1 MPTDYLEPELTAMGE
16 FQWELG
22 GLRYGDITAPDP
34 DLGLCPTVTGDEG
47 LDDVSEL
54 LAEDT
59 PLNGDGSVAA
69 FGRLA
74 PRAITLRV
82 GYAGTDE
89 GLAAALAALRM
100 VISPLPNRRATRWLR
115 WQRVGEPAKRIAVQP
130 AVGKPLTV
138 PGDEAR
144 LKYGTAKEI
153 VIRLTAPDPV
163 ILSDVRHDE
172 EFTAGETVTCVN
184 AGTFTALHP
193 CGWEATFPGACTIEN
208 LDHGEGVSFSAG
220 ATVSRDRS
228 LTAGVASRPNGRL
241 LPLWPLLRPGDNDIR
256 VSGGSATFSWRDTW

>member
-144 LKYGTAKEI
+144 LKYASAREI

-172 EFTAGETVTCVN
+172 AFTAGRRSPASTPGRSRRCTR
-184 AGTFTALHP
+184 AGGKRPSRAPARSRTSTTAKACRSRQGRRSAVIAPSPQAWHP
-193 CGWEATFPGACTIEN
+193 GRTADCSRSGRCFARATTT
-208 LDHGEGVSFSAG
+208 SA
-220 ATVSRDRS
+220 
-228 LTAGVASRPNGRL
+228 
-241 LPLWPLLRPGDNDIR
+241 
-256 VSGGSATFSWRDTW
+256 

>member
-1 MPTDYLEPELTAMGE
+1 MPTPYLEPELTAMGE

-22 GLRYGDITAPDP
+22 GFRWGDLDEEDDTGVCAAEA
-34 DLGLCPTVTGDEG
+34 GDEG

-59 PLNGDGSVAA
+59 PLAVDGSTAA

-74 PRAITLRV
+74 PRPISLWL
-82 GYAGTDE
+82 GFSGTPEELEDV
-89 GLAAALAALRM
+89 LDALRL
-100 VISPLPNRRATRWLR
+100 VTSPLPNRRATRLLR
-115 WQRVGEPAKRIAVQP
+115 WRRIGGVAKRIAVQP
-130 AVGKPLTV
+130 AVGKPITV
-138 PGDEAR
+138 PSGYQR
-144 LKYGTAKEI
+144 LLQGQVVPI
-153 VIRLTAPDPV
+153 QIRLTAPDPV

-172 EFTAGETVTCVN
+172 AFTAGSTITCVN

>member
-1 MPTDYLEPELTAMGE
+1 MPTDYLEPELDPMAE

-22 GLRYGDITAPDP
+22 GLRWGDIDP
-34 DLGLCPTVTGDEG
+34 ETGLCPTTTGDEG

-82 GYAGTDE
+82 GYSGTDE
-89 GLAAALAALRM
+89 GLADMLDALRK
-100 VISPLPNRRATRWLR
+100 VISPLPNRRATRLLR
-115 WQRVGEPAKRIAVQP
+115 WQRLGEPAKRIAVQP

-172 EFTAGETVTCVN
+172 AFTAG
-184 AGTFTALHP
+184 
-193 CGWEATFPGACTIEN
+193 
-208 LDHGEGVSFSAG
+208 
-220 ATVSRDRS
+220 RRS
-228 LTAGVASRPNGRL
+228 PA
-241 LPLWPLLRPGDNDIR
+241 
-256 VSGGSATFSWRDTW
+256 